1 MAGTEF
7 YTGRRSKGF
16 CYAVEPSY
24 GVANSALT
32 WAWPGYV
39 EEFNADDDKQLMELS
54 PMDGE
59 DTRFVG
65 EYLEQVPSYGGS
77 LVMKMQHLRF
87 LATLGLGTDTV
98 TDTDLHTITPTPELP
113 SFSFQVGHLH
123 STAPFTTQYTGA
135 KIKKWEIQWPKG
147 EYIKQSFDIVA
158 QNVIKVSGTGKGYQA
173 SATPLKKYTQTAM
186 PNRRSSG
193 GIFIVNSVNI
203 APYVTSASFSCDNNL
218 LIEPSLDADVGDLI
232 SEPICQTPT
241 VEASLTVKMKESD
254 LWDLWK
260 SGASCGACTFGSQRS
275 ATDYFKIDFSNA
287 KLSKA
292 NKPIKIGDGIVI
304 QDLNFKIP
312 SFVLTEKNGIVT
324 DYDAVCA

>member
-24 GVANSALT
+24 GTVNTATT

-39 EEFNADDDKQLMELS
+39 EEFNGDDDKQLMEIS

-59 DTRFVG
+59 DTRFVD
-65 EYLEQVPSYGGS
+65 EYIEQVPSYGGN
-77 LVMKMQHLRF
+77 LIMKMQHLRF
-87 LATLGLGTDTV
+87 LAVLGLGTDTV
-98 TDTDLHTITPTPELP
+98 TETNLHTITPTVELP

-123 STAPFTTQYTGA
+123 TTNPFTTQYTGA
-135 KIKKWEIQWPKG
+135 KIKKWGIQWPKG
-147 EYIKQSFDIVA
+147 EFILQNFDIVA
-158 QNVIKVSGTGKGYQA
+158 QNVVKVASTGKGYQTT
-173 SATPLKKYTQTAM
+173 ATPLKKYTQTQM

-193 GIFIVNSVNI
+193 GIFIVNSIDI

-218 LIEPSLDADVGDLI
+218 SIEPSLDADVGDLI

-241 VEASLTVKMKESD
+241 VEASLTVRMKESD

-260 SGASCGACTFGSQRS
+260 SGTNCGACTFGSQRS
-275 ATDYFKIDFSNA
+275 ATDYFKINFSNA
-287 KLSKA
+287 KMSKA
-292 NKPIKIGDGIVI
+292 NKPIKIKEGVVI

-312 SFVLTEKNGIVT
+312 NFVLTEKNSIVT